1 MKVIWFIALFILVV
15 VSTLVLAGQV
25 GLLKGKAPSDIGVHD
40 GRLKPP
46 SPTPNSVSSQ
56 ADLYPEHPQRT
67 YAQIEPIKFTGDGEV
82 AMAKIADILKNS
94 AQTEII
100 RRDPGYV
107 YAQST
112 SRVLRFTDDIEFWL
126 DTSAGVI
133 HVRSASRLGGKD
145 LHVNRARVE
154 AIRAQFTRN

>member
-15 VSTLVLAGQV
+15 WGTLVLAGQV
-25 GLLKGKAPSDIGVHD
+25 GFLKGNAPSDIGVRD

-46 SPTPNSVSSQ
+46 SSTPNSVSSQ
-56 ADLYPEHPQRT
+56 ADLYPDHPQRN
-67 YAQIEPIKFTGDGEV
+67 YARIEPIKFTGDGEA
-82 AMAKIADILKNS
+82 AMTKITDILKNS
-94 AQTEII
+94 PRTDIV

-126 DTSAGVI
+126 DKSAGAI
-133 HVRSASRLGGKD
+133 HIRSASRLGGKD
-145 LHVNRARVE
+145 FNVNRERVE